1 MSGKDLMIY
10 ILENNLVD
18 KSIYDEFGIPVW
30 LMTVAEAAEKFN
42 VGQETIFTWV
52 IKNMID
58 YQDINGVLYIF
69 RTSKDPRKKIK

>member
-30 LMTVAEAAEKFN
+30 LMTVAEAAEKR
-42 VGQETIFTWV
+42 VQEKASAPSF
-52 IKNMID
+52 D
-58 YQDINGVLYIF
+58 YCGYLCC
-69 RTSKDPRKKIK
+69 